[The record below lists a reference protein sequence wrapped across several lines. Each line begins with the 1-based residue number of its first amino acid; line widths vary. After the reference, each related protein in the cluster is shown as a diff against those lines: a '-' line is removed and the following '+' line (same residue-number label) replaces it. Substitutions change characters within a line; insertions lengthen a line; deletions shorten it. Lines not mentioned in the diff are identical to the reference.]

1 MPALKADRPNDTWE
15 SEMVALETEAL
26 PSLRVE
32 VVNAGAR
39 LASDQYA
46 LLRVA
51 AELDESG
58 EWAYDGVATCAHWIA
73 DALDVEVCTAR
84 EWLRIGHLLAKLP
97 AIDEAFASRELSYS
111 KVRSLTRLATPENEQ
126 ELCDIA
132 RRVPAGWL
140 THALAA
146 WLARQETPG
155 QTERR
160 QQAAQGLRWKD
171 TVEGMLRVTADLA
184 PADAA
189 VFRAMV
195 DAKVMS
201 QGRDASADASERW
214 ESVAHQR
221 VRALMSLLREG
232 GGDVV
237 TEVVL
242 HVRSDGCT
250 LDDGTPIPET
260 VVERIAPTSFIRALI
275 HDAESKPINASGR
288 HRHPTARQQ
297 RVVRER
303 DGGRC
308 VDCGS
313 TELLQFDHV
322 PDFDESHRTVVD
334 ELQDRCRR
342 CHDRRHRKQKGWL

>member
-1 MPALKADRPNDTWE
+1 
-15 SEMVALETEAL
+15 MVALETEAL

-32 VVNAGAR
+32 LVNAGAR
-39 LASDQYA
+39 LASGQYT
-46 LLRVA
+46 LVRVA

-58 EWAYDGVATCAHWIA
+58 EWAYDGVVTCAHWIA
-73 DALDVEVCTAR
+73 DALDVEVSTAR

-97 AIDEAFASRELSYS
+97 VINAAFASQELSYS
-111 KVRSLTRLATPENEQ
+111 KVRALTRLATPENER

-132 RRVPAGWL
+132 LRVPAGRL

-146 WLARQETPG
+146 WLARQETPD

-160 QQAAQGLRWKD
+160 QEALQGLRWKD
-171 TVEGMLRVTADLA
+171 TVEGMLRVTTDLA

-189 VFRAMV
+189 EFRAMV
-195 DAKVMS
+195 DTKVMS
-201 QGRDASADASERW
+201 HGRDASADASGSW
-214 ESVAHQR
+214 ESIAHQR
-221 VRALMSLLREG
+221 ARALMALLREG
-232 GGDVV
+232 GGEVV
-237 TEVVL
+237 TEVIL
-242 HVRSDGCT
+242 HVRGDGCT
-250 LDDGTPIPET
+250 LDDGTPISET
-260 VVERIAPTSFIRALI
+260 VVERIAPKAFMRALI

-288 HRHPTARQQ
+288 HRHPTARQR

-322 PDFDESHRTVVD
+322 PDFEESHRTVID
-334 ELQDRCRR
+334 ELEDRCRR
-342 CHDRRHRKQKGWL
+342 CHSRRHRKRKGWM